1 MKTHVVLL
9 TLLLFVVSP
18 SFAAVKAHRVSLLEL
33 SSSPKDY
40 EGQFIE
46 TSGTLLQT
54 APSYFPKPVFML
66 SNGVEKVRVS
76 SWLPLEVAPAPRGM
90 SRQRKKVMSDL
101 IGKKVTVTGKVVL
114 ENGKPFIEVK
124 DAKSVESQDGHK

>member
-1 MKTHVVLL
+1 MKPHLIFI
-9 TLLLFVVSP
+9 TLLLFMASP
-18 SFAAVKAHRVSLLEL
+18 SFSAAVKTHRVSLLEL
-33 SSSPKDY
+33 SSSPDDY

-76 SWLPLEVAPAPRGM
+76 AWLPLEVALAPKGFNKP
-90 SRQRKKVMSDL
+90 RKKVMSDL
-101 IGKKVTVTGKVVL
+101 LNKYLTVSGKVVL
-114 ENGKPFIEVK
+114 EDGRPVIEVK
-124 DAKSVESQDGHK
+124 DGKTE